1 MAAAVLPEGI
11 DLEKHRTM
19 TTTPLP
25 RTESPKDKDKFFL
38 TDGDSPISMQNIQ
51 SLVRRIADKFQPEKV
66 VLFGS
71 YAYGNPGPESDV
83 DLLVVMNTSL
93 SSRQQRLRISQAISP
108 RPFPLDIIV
117 RTPEELEQRLKSG
130 DPFLREVISQGRVIY
145 ERNSY

>member
-1 MAAAVLPEGI
+1 MN
-11 DLEKHRTM
+11 D
-19 TTTPLP
+19 
-25 RTESPKDKDKFFL
+25 
-38 TDGDSPISMQNIQ
+38 DGSPISMQNIR
-51 SLVRRIADKFQPEKV
+51 SLVRRITNKFQPEKV

-117 RTPEELEQRLKSG
+117 RTPEELEHRLELG
-130 DPFLREVISQGRVIY
+130 DPFLREVLSQGRVIY
-145 ERNSY
+145 ERDSS